1 MMLITIAR
9 KELMSLVVSPSAWA
23 VATVVQAILGYFFL
37 IYLDYFLQIQ
47 GRLAATSNAP
57 GATDMVVAPLFITA
71 ATVFLLVVPFLSMR
85 LLSEEQRGKT
95 LPLLLSAPLSM
106 WEIVLG
112 KFIGILGYLYL
123 MLALTTLMPLSLLFG
138 GGLDFG
144 LFSAGFLGLVL
155 LISSFAALGLFM
167 SSLTAHPAVAA
178 ITSFGALLFLW
189 LLELSVKSGE
199 SSEFFVYL
207 SMLHHYVP
215 MMKGILNTSDILY
228 YLLFTVLFL
237 VLTVKH
243 LDNRRLRG

>member
-1 MMLITIAR
+1 MLLTIAR
-9 KELMSLVVSPSAWA
+9 KELTSLAVSPAAWA
-23 VATVVQAILGYFFL
+23 VATVVQAILGYFYL
-37 IYLDYFLQIQ
+37 IYLDYFLQMQ
-47 GRLAATSNAP
+47 GRLAAAANAP
-57 GATDMVVAPLFITA
+57 GATDMVVAPLFVTA
-71 ATVFLLVVPFLSMR
+71 ATVFLLVVPFLCMR
-85 LLSEEQRGKT
+85 LLSEERRSKT
-95 LPLLLSAPLSM
+95 LPLLLSAPLAM

-112 KFIGILGYLYL
+112 KYLGILGYLYL
-123 MLALTTLMPLSLLFG
+123 LLALTTLMPLSLLTG

-144 LFSAGFLGLVL
+144 LFASGLLGLIL

-215 MMKGILNTSDILY
+215 MMKGILNSSDILY